1 MVDALRR
8 AHRMLQPR
16 GGLVDLHPNAARPT
30 IEVGNRIVGHIES
43 DDGPERHAAADQS
56 LRTIVREGL
65 FAADRRS
72 QFTFFTYGDSID
84 DLNEYVAEN
93 WTNARIDD
101 GTLRRAREAL
111 RNARG
116 VKPRIRERLV
126 VTRLA
131 PREISTRFRS

>member
-16 GGLVDLHPNAARPT
+16 GWLVDLHPNASRPK
-30 IEVGNRIVGHIES
+30 IEVGDRVVGHIES
-43 DDGPERHAAADQS
+43 DDGPQRHAAADES

-65 FAADRRS
+65 FTVDRRS
-72 QFTFFTYGDSID
+72 QFTFFTYGDSIE

-101 GTLRRAREAL
+101 GTLTRAREAL
-111 RNARG
+111 RGARG
-116 VKPRIRERLV
+116 VKPRIRERLL
-126 VTRLA
+126 VTKLE
-131 PREISTRFRS
+131 PRETSSRLRS